1 MEANITGNQTLTADN
16 PILDPSKYQISFSE
30 MDPNARPFD
39 EISPNF
45 SYTFQQGDLMLDPD
59 SLNNNQYRVIL
70 SPQGLSN
77 VKAALAKAF
86 NNNANNFSLLAEN
99 IANHGVASVMNEP
112 MTIIRDI
119 IVHYPDGRNVTH
131 RQAVTI
137 N

>member
-1 MEANITGNQTLTADN
+1 MGYYENIDIGEYNPTTFGNGTYTINPYNMEANITGNQTLTADN
-16 PILDPSKYQISFSE
+16 PILDPSKYQISFSG

-77 VKAALAKAF
+77 VF
-86 NNNANNFSLLAEN
+86 C
-99 IANHGVASVMNEP
+99 
-112 MTIIRDI
+112 
-119 IVHYPDGRNVTH
+119 
-131 RQAVTI
+131 
-137 N
+137 